1 MQESRRILM
10 ILVGSDSIDIKLT
23 DFLLNHTLS
32 TGEVWLSKMHFV
44 ILFNHTLFTGGGMAQ

>member
-1 MQESRRILM
+1 M